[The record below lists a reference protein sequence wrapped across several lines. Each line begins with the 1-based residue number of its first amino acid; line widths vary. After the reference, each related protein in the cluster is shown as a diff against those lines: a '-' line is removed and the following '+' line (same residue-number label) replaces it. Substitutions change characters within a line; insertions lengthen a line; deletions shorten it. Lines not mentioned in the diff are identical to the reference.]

1 MSQAKPGT
9 IETRVVDG
17 LALAKTIRKE
27 LGEEIGALV
36 AQGQRPPSLAVVLV
50 GDDPA
55 SRSYIKGK
63 QRACNNIGM
72 DSVEH
77 LLAGDTSQEDLLS
90 LLGDLTADDAIDGI
104 LVQLPLPGHID
115 ANAVAQAIDPAKDAD
130 ALHPTTAGLML
141 KGMAELISCT
151 PLGVMEVLDR
161 YDIALEGANAV
172 VIGRSEIV
180 GKPVSFLLQQRN
192 ATVTM
197 CHSRSRDL
205 AGICREA
212 DVLVAAAGVPRMVKA
227 DWIKPGAAVM
237 DVGVTEV
244 DGKLVGDVDFE
255 AAQGIAGI
263 ITPSRRGIGP
273 MTITMLLRNT
283 LRAYRARKGV

>member
-1 MSQAKPGT
+1 
-9 IETRVVDG
+9 
-17 LALAKTIRKE
+17 
-27 LGEEIGALV
+27 
-36 AQGQRPPSLAVVLV
+36 
-50 GDDPA
+50 
-55 SRSYIKGK
+55 
-63 QRACNNIGM
+63 
-72 DSVEH
+72 
-77 LLAGDTSQEDLLS
+77 LLAGDTSQEDLIS
-90 LLGDLTADDAIDGI
+90 LLGDLNADDAIDGI
-104 LVQLPLPGHID
+104 LVQLPLPRQID
-115 ANAVAQAIDPAKDAD
+115 ANVVAQAIDPAKDAD

-205 AGICREA
+205 PGICREA
-212 DVLVAAAGVPRMVKA
+212 DVLIAAAGVPMMVKA

-244 DGKLVGDVDFE
+244 DGKLIGDVDFE